1 LAQKVW
7 VSSHYAGRPASGK
20 IAYWA
25 RSEVMKRMKCE
36 YGPWNLIQKTFLL
49 LNLEMDQK
57 SLSVNYTR
65 LEKLA
70 SD

>member
-1 LAQKVW
+1 
-7 VSSHYAGRPASGK
+7 
-20 IAYWA
+20 
-25 RSEVMKRMKCE
+25 MKRMKCE
-36 YGPWNLIQKTFLL
+36 YDPWNLIQKTFLL
-49 LNLEMDQK
+49 LNLQMDQK